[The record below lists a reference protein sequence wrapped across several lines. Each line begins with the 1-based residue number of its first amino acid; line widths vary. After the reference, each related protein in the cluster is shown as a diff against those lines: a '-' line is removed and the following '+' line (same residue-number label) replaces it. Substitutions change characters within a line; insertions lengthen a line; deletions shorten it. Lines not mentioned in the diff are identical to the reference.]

1 MANYQSAL
9 LTERVPYDWDEL
21 KRVSQ
26 SLKDGAGDDGLVLL
40 TPAASRP
47 AFAPAQAQAQVQ
59 PHPERQPKADSAPL
73 PPQVASVSEVEAAE
87 LELIARI
94 VPKVLERLNSQMEI
108 IVDVTLDTA
117 ASRIRADLKKAI
129 ETTVRLT
136 VREELGKLGK

>member
-26 SLKDGAGDDGLVLL
+26 SLKEGAGDDGLVLL

-47 AFAPAQAQAQVQ
+47 AFALAQAQAQVQ
-59 PHPERQPKADSAPL
+59 PHPERQPEADSAPL

>member
-26 SLKDGAGDDGLVLL
+26 SLKEGAGDDGLVLL

-73 PPQVASVSEVEAAE
+73 PPQVASISEVEAAE

>member
-59 PHPERQPKADSAPL
+59 PHPERQPEADSAPL

>member
-26 SLKDGAGDDGLVLL
+26 SLKEGAGDDGLVLL

-129 ETTVRLT
+129 ETTVRMT

>member
-26 SLKDGAGDDGLVLL
+26 SLKDGARDDGLVLL

-59 PHPERQPKADSAPL
+59 PHPERQPEADSAPL

>member
-26 SLKDGAGDDGLVLL
+26 SLKEGAGDDGLVLL

-59 PHPERQPKADSAPL
+59 PHPERQPEADSAPL

>member
-59 PHPERQPKADSAPL
+59 PHPELQPEADSAPL

>member
-59 PHPERQPKADSAPL
+59 PHPERQPGADSAQL

>member
-26 SLKDGAGDDGLVLL
+26 SLKEGAGDDGLVLL

-47 AFAPAQAQAQVQ
+47 AFAPSQAQAQVQ
-59 PHPERQPKADSAPL
+59 PHPERQPEADSAPL

>member
-26 SLKDGAGDDGLVLL
+26 SLKEGAGDDGLVLL

>member
-59 PHPERQPKADSAPL
+59 PHPERQPEADSAPL

-108 IVDVTLDTA
+108 IVDVTLVTA

>member
-26 SLKDGAGDDGLVLL
+26 SLKEGAGDDGLVLL

-47 AFAPAQAQAQVQ
+47 AFAPSQAQPQVQ
-59 PHPERQPKADSAPL
+59 PHPERQPEADSAPL